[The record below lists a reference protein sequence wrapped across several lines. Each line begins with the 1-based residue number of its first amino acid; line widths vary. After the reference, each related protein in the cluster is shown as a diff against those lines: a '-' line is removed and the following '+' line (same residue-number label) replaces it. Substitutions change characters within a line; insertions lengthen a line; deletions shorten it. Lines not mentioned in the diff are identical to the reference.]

1 MTKTKSK
8 SKRLTALFLAV
19 LTLLTALVPISASA
33 AEITMDLSEA
43 EVSWDFTLTDEE
55 GNAFKAAYGIR
66 AEDNQFGHV
75 VNPNLRSM
83 HDYTAKR
90 PGLEGP
96 KSEWVYGQDYLYC
109 FCIEPGVPLP
119 DSHRY
124 KGSDDPNHGDKY
136 KRLSAA
142 QKDLLSLALAYGYP
156 NRTDVPT
163 SKDANAC
170 YAATQLVVWQIALG
184 FRTSPTELN
193 DRSYPVSGY
202 SGTMTE
208 QYTSNP
214 YLKNYYDKILK
225 DMEENDI
232 RPSFTSASSQ
242 LAKTFEMEYADGK
255 YSVTLTDTNNVL
267 SKYYVSSNGGVSAS
281 ISGNKLT
288 LSSSRPITDTVTVKL
303 NRVMPSTAHTTTFLI
318 WSVPDRES
326 KNQDMVSGVPANDDP
341 VPAFL
346 KLKTA
351 AGSAKIVKTSEDGKV
366 EGISFTVTGQGFSQT
381 VKTNSKGEWQI
392 DNLRPGVYTVTEQTE
407 NRYEPQESRQVT
419 VVSGQT
425 ATVTFNNK
433 LKRGDLTVTKTA
445 EDGLEQGAKFHLFG
459 TSLSGLAVD
468 EYAIVGADGKAYFK
482 DVLIGTGYTLE
493 EVDTPDRYVVP
504 DDQKAD
510 IEWKKVTNKSFD
522 NDLKR
527 GDLTVTKTAEDGL
540 EQGMKFHL
548 FGTSL
553 SGLAVDEY
561 AIVGS
566 DGKAYFKDVLI
577 GTGYTL
583 EEVGT
588 PDRYIVPDD
597 QKADIEWKKV
607 TNKSFDNDL
616 KRGDLTV
623 TKTAEDGLQE
633 GLRFH
638 LYGKS
643 YSGLTVDEYATVGAD
658 GRAYFTDILIGKD
671 YLLEEVGS
679 PDRYVIPDVQGAV
692 VEWNAVTQKSVDNPL
707 KKWNVTVTKRDSETG
722 RPQGDATL
730 AGAVY
735 GVYQGGELIDR
746 YTTDANG
753 KFTTKY
759 YLCGDDWS
767 LREITPSEGYL
778 LDPTEYH
785 IGAEAKNYTVEYN
798 ATPAIGSPE
807 DIIKGKIA
815 IIKHTDDGSTQ
826 IETPEVGAA
835 FEVFLKSA
843 GSYEAAK
850 ETERDRL
857 ICDENG
863 FAETKELPY
872 GVYTVHQVSGW
883 DGRELLPDF
892 DVYVSEDG
900 QVYRYLINNSTFEAL
915 VRIVK
920 KDAETGKTIP
930 TAGIGFKVRNRD
942 TGEYIVQHL
951 NYPTPVDID
960 TFYTD
965 ESGMLMLPEPLPYG
979 NYEIIEVQ
987 TAYGYVLDGTP
998 VSFVVDGTLAT
1009 VTVEKHN
1016 LPQKGKIT
1024 VTKTGEVFTSVVQ
1037 SCDIYQPVYE
1047 VKGLPGAVYEIT
1059 AAEDIFTPDGTLRYA
1074 KGTVVD
1080 TITTGADGNAVCKA
1094 LYLGKYEI
1102 REITAPYGM
1111 ILNDDIHTVELTYA
1125 GQEIE
1130 ITETAT
1136 EFYNERQKVEIDLSK
1151 VMEQDKTFGIGN
1163 NGEILSVQFGL
1174 FAAEDIVAAD
1184 GTVIPKDGLI
1194 ETVTCD
1200 ENGYAV
1206 FTTDLPVGA
1215 KLYVKEIATD
1225 NHYILSDTQ
1234 YPVEFAYAGQDTA
1247 TVHITI
1253 NDGEPIENDIL
1264 RGDILGYKTDRETG
1278 ENIAGAVFGLFAS
1291 DITEYTEDNAILTA
1305 VTGEDGV
1312 FKFEDIPYGSYV
1324 VVELAPADGYLPNTE
1339 PHHVHVTTDGEV
1351 IEISVVND
1359 KIPEIDTTATTED
1372 EKQTHPNEQLTIE
1385 DVMEYKHLIPGKE
1398 YTFKGTLMDKATGE
1412 PFLVNGQPVTSEDT
1426 FIPTEPSGTVSVTFV
1441 FDGSGITKN
1450 TNIVVF
1456 ENLYKD
1462 GLELTVHADIEDE
1475 EQTVTV
1481 LVPEIGTQASSDGE
1495 KVRHPDEEIVI
1506 EDTISFENLIP
1517 GKEYTLKGVLM
1528 DKATGEAFLVDG
1540 QPVMSEVTFISE
1552 DFSGTVTVTFVFDGS
1567 EITQNTDI
1575 VVFESLYKDGIELAV
1590 HADIEDEGQ
1599 TVTILV
1605 PEIGT
1610 TATVD
1615 GEKEVNATEIFT
1627 LEDVVEYENL
1637 IPGKEYTLKGVLM
1650 DKATEKTLLINGEE
1664 IRSEVTFIPE
1674 AANGSV
1680 VVIFTFDSKYIKTDT
1695 DIVVFETLYYA
1706 ERELAVHAD
1715 IEDEGQTLKIH
1726 VPEIGTQA
1734 TAEGKKEVEA
1744 KGGITIEDVISF
1756 KNLTPG
1762 KKYTV
1767 SGVLMNKATG
1777 EPFTVNGEEIRSEA
1791 TFTPETADGEVT
1803 VTFTFNADGITKETE
1818 VLVFESLYREDV
1830 EIAVHADIE
1839 DEGQTVTLLPPP
1851 PDNPQTGDNSNLGFW
1866 IGLGAVA
1873 LGGLV
1878 ATIIMGIKRK
1888 KDDDDE

>member
-55 GNAFKAAYGIR
+55 GNAFQAAYGIR

-303 NRVMPSTAHTTTFLI
+303 NRIMPSTYNTTTFLI

-346 KLKTA
+346 KLETA
-351 AGSAKIVKTSEDGKV
+351 AGSAKIVKTSEDGKI

-407 NRYEPQESRQVT
+407 NRYEPQESRTVT
-419 VVSGQT
+419 VVSGKV
-425 ATVTFNNK
+425 ATVTFNNT
-433 LKRGDLTVTKTA
+433 LKRGDLAVTKTA

-468 EYAIVGADGKAYFK
+468 EYAIVGSDGKAYFQ

-493 EVDTPDRYVVP
+493 EVGTPDRYVVP

-522 NDLKR
+522 NELKR
-527 GDLTVTKTAEDGL
+527 GDLV
-540 EQGMKFHL
+540 
-548 FGTSL
+548 
-553 SGLAVDEY
+553 
-561 AIVGS
+561 
-566 DGKAYFKDVLI
+566 
-577 GTGYTL
+577 
-583 EEVGT
+583 
-588 PDRYIVPDD
+588 
-597 QKADIEWKKV
+597 
-607 TNKSFDNDL
+607 
-616 KRGDLTV
+616 V

-643 YSGLTVDEYATVGAD
+643 YSGLSVDEYATVGSD
-658 GRAYFTDILIGKD
+658 GKAYFTDILIGKD

-679 PDRYVIPDVQGAV
+679 PDRYVIPDVQSAV
-692 VEWNAVTQKSVDNPL
+692 VEWNQVTQKSVDNPL

-722 RPQGDATL
+722 KPQGDATL

-746 YTTDANG
+746 YTTDADG

-759 YLCGDDWS
+759 YLCGDNWT

-778 LDPTEYH
+778 LDPTEYP

-798 ATPAIGSPE
+798 AVPAIGSPE

-826 IETPEVGAA
+826 IETPEVGAV
-835 FEVFLKSA
+835 FEVYLKSA
-843 GSYEAAK
+843 GSFATAK

-857 ICDENG
+857 VCDENG

-872 GVYTVHQVSGW
+872 GVYTVHQVTGW

-930 TAGIGFKVRNRD
+930 AAGIGFKVRNRD

-998 VSFVVDGTLAT
+998 VPFTVDGTLAT

-1016 LPQKGKIT
+1016 IPQKGKIT
-1024 VTKTGEVFTSVVQ
+1024 VTKTGEVFSSVVQ
-1037 SCDIYQPVYE
+1037 SGDIYQPVYE
-1047 VKGLPGAVYEIT
+1047 VQGLPGAVYEII
-1059 AAEDIFTPDGTLRYA
+1059 AAEDIYTPDGTLRYA

-1080 TITTGADGNAVCKA
+1080 TVTTGEDGTATSKA

-1111 ILNDDIHTVELTYA
+1111 VLNGEIHTIELTYA
-1125 GQEIE
+1125 GQEVE
-1130 ITETAT
+1130 ITETAAS
-1136 EFYNERQKVEIDLSK
+1136 FYNERQRVQLDPSK
-1151 VMEQDKTFGIGN
+1151 VMEQDETFGIGN

-1184 GTVIPKDGLI
+1184 GTRIPKDGLI

-1200 ENGYAV
+1200 ENGHAA
-1206 FTTDLPVGA
+1206 FATDIPVGA

-1225 NHYILSDTQ
+1225 SRYILSDTQ
-1234 YPVEFAYAGQDTA
+1234 YPVEFAYAGQDAA
-1247 TVHITI
+1247 TVHITV
-1253 NDGEPIENDIL
+1253 NDGEPIKNEIL
-1264 RGDILGYKTDRETG
+1264 RGDILGHKTDRETG
-1278 ENIAGAVFGLFAS
+1278 DNIAGAVFGLFAS
-1291 DITEYTEDNAILTA
+1291 DTAEYAEDNAILTA
-1305 VTGEDGV
+1305 ITGEDGV

-1324 VVELAPADGYLPNTE
+1324 IVELAPAEGYLPNTE
-1339 PHHVHVTTDGEV
+1339 PHHVHVTTNGEV

-1359 KIPEIDTTATTED
+1359 KIPEIGTTATTEE
-1372 EKQTHPNEQLTIE
+1372 EKQTHPNEQITIE
-1385 DVMEYKHLIPGKE
+1385 DVVEYKHLIPGKK
-1398 YTFKGTLMDKATGE
+1398 YTLKGTLMDKASGE
-1412 PFLVNGQPVTSEDT
+1412 PFLVDGKLVT
-1426 FIPTEPSGTVSVTFV
+1426 
-1441 FDGSGITKN
+1441 
-1450 TNIVVF
+1450 
-1456 ENLYKD
+1456 
-1462 GLELTVHADIEDE
+1462 
-1475 EQTVTV
+1475 
-1481 LVPEIGTQASSDGE
+1481 
-1495 KVRHPDEEIVI
+1495 
-1506 EDTISFENLIP
+1506 
-1517 GKEYTLKGVLM
+1517 
-1528 DKATGEAFLVDG
+1528 
-1540 QPVMSEVTFISE
+1540 SEVTFIPE
-1552 DFSGTVTVTFVFDGS
+1552 DFSSTVTVIFMFDGS
-1567 EITQNTDI
+1567 GITQNTDI
-1575 VVFESLYKDGIELAV
+1575 VVFESLYKDGLELTV
-1590 HADIEDEGQ
+1590 HADIEDDGQ
-1599 TVTILV
+1599 TVTVLV

-1615 GEKEVNATEIFT
+1615 GAKEVNATEIFT
-1627 LEDVVEYENL
+1627 LEDTVSYENL
-1637 IPGKEYTLKGVLM
+1637 IPGKEYTLSGVLM
-1650 DKATEKTLLINGEE
+1650 DKATGEPLLINGEE

-1680 VVIFTFDSKYIKTDT
+1680 VVTFTFDSKYIKADT
-1695 DIVVFETLYYA
+1695 DIVVFESLYYA
-1706 ERELAVHAD
+1706 ERELAVHTD
-1715 IEDEGQTLKIH
+1715 IEDEGQTVKVH

-1734 TAEGKKEVEA
+1734 TVEGKKEVEA
-1744 KGGITIEDVISF
+1744 KGEITIEDVVSY

-1762 KKYTV
+1762 KEYTV

-1777 EPFTVNGEEIRSEA
+1777 EHFTVNGKEIRSEA
-1791 TFTPETADGEVT
+1791 TFTPETADGKVT
-1803 VTFTFNADGITKETE
+1803 VEFTFDATGLSTATE
-1818 VLVFESLYREDV
+1818 VVVFETLYREGV
-1830 EIAVHADIE
+1830 EIAAHADVE
-1839 DEGQTVTLLPPP
+1839 DDGQTVTLLPPP

>member
-55 GNAFKAAYGIR
+55 GNAFQAAYGIR

-232 RPSFTSASSQ
+232 RPSFTSSSSQ

-267 SKYYVSSNGGVSAS
+267 SKYYVSVNGGVSAS

-303 NRVMPSTAHTTTFLI
+303 NRIMPSTYNTTTFLI

-493 EVDTPDRYVVP
+493 EVGTPDRYVIP
-504 DDQKAD
+504 DKQTAD
-510 IEWKKVTNKSFD
+510 IEWNKVTNKDFE
-522 NDLKR
+522 NNLKR

-540 EQGMKFHL
+540 EQGAKFHL

-658 GRAYFTDILIGKD
+658 GRAYFTGILIGKD

-692 VEWNAVTQKSVDNPL
+692 VEWNTVTQKSVDNPL
-707 KKWNVTVTKRDSETG
+707 KKWNLTVTKRDSETG
-722 RPQGDATL
+722 APQGDATL

-735 GVYQGGELIDR
+735 GIYKNGELIDR
-746 YTTDANG
+746 YTTDADG

-759 YLCGDDWS
+759 YLCGDDWT

-778 LDPTEYH
+778 LDPTEYP

-798 ATPAIGSPE
+798 AAPAIGSPE
-807 DIIKGKIA
+807 DVIKGKIA

-826 IETPEVGAA
+826 IETPEVGAV
-835 FEVFLKSA
+835 FEVYLKSA
-843 GSYEAAK
+843 GSYGAAK
-850 ETERDRL
+850 EAERDRL
-857 ICDENG
+857 VCDENG

-900 QVYRYLINNSTFEAL
+900 QIYRYLANNSNFESYIK
-915 VRIVK
+915 IVK
-920 KDAETGKTIP
+920 TDAETGKTVP
-930 TAGIGFKVRNRD
+930 YAGAGFQIYDPDGNLVSMSY
-942 TGEYIVQHL
+942 T
-951 NYPTPVDID
+951 YPQFTTID
-960 TFYTD
+960 TFYTNA
-965 ESGMLMLPEPLPYG
+965 EGFLLTPKKLPYG
-979 NYEIIEVQ
+979 NGYSIVEVQ
-987 TAYGYVLDGTP
+987 APYGYVLNRDP
-998 VSFVVDGTLAT
+998 VYFDIAADNAT
-1009 VTVEKHN
+1009 VENAVTVVAVN
-1016 LPQKGKIT
+1016 RPDMPQKGKIT
-1024 VTKTGEVFTSVVQ
+1024 VTKTGEVFASVSESGGV
-1037 SCDIYQPVYE
+1037 YQPVYE
-1047 VKGLPGAVYEIT
+1047 AKGLPGAVYEIT
-1059 AAEDIFTPDGTLRYA
+1059 AAEDVYTPDGTLRYA
-1074 KGTVVD
+1074 KDTVVD
-1080 TITTGADGNAVCKA
+1080 TVTTGADGTATSKA

-1111 ILNDDIHTVELTYA
+1111 VLNDEIHTVELTYA
-1125 GQEIE
+1125 D
-1130 ITETAT
+1130 
-1136 EFYNERQKVEIDLSK
+1136 RRWRLPRLPPLS
-1151 VMEQDKTFGIGN
+1151 T
-1163 NGEILSVQFGL
+1163 
-1174 FAAEDIVAAD
+1174 
-1184 GTVIPKDGLI
+1184 
-1194 ETVTCD
+1194 
-1200 ENGYAV
+1200 
-1206 FTTDLPVGA
+1206 
-1215 KLYVKEIATD
+1215 
-1225 NHYILSDTQ
+1225 
-1234 YPVEFAYAGQDTA
+1234 
-1247 TVHITI
+1247 
-1253 NDGEPIENDIL
+1253 
-1264 RGDILGYKTDRETG
+1264 
-1278 ENIAGAVFGLFAS
+1278 
-1291 DITEYTEDNAILTA
+1291 
-1305 VTGEDGV
+1305 
-1312 FKFEDIPYGSYV
+1312 
-1324 VVELAPADGYLPNTE
+1324 
-1339 PHHVHVTTDGEV
+1339 
-1351 IEISVVND
+1351 
-1359 KIPEIDTTATTED
+1359 TTASVCRSTSPKSWNRT
-1372 EKQTHPNEQLTIE
+1372 KPS
-1385 DVMEYKHLIPGKE
+1385 
-1398 YTFKGTLMDKATGE
+1398 TLAITAKFCPCSLDCSPPRTSLRRTARGFRKA
-1412 PFLVNGQPVTSEDT
+1412 L
-1426 FIPTEPSGTVSVTFV
+1426 
-1441 FDGSGITKN
+1441 
-1450 TNIVVF
+1450 
-1456 ENLYKD
+1456 
-1462 GLELTVHADIEDE
+1462 
-1475 EQTVTV
+1475 
-1481 LVPEIGTQASSDGE
+1481 
-1495 KVRHPDEEIVI
+1495 
-1506 EDTISFENLIP
+1506 
-1517 GKEYTLKGVLM
+1517 
-1528 DKATGEAFLVDG
+1528 
-1540 QPVMSEVTFISE
+1540 
-1552 DFSGTVTVTFVFDGS
+1552 
-1567 EITQNTDI
+1567 
-1575 VVFESLYKDGIELAV
+1575 
-1590 HADIEDEGQ
+1590 
-1599 TVTILV
+1599 
-1605 PEIGT
+1605 
-1610 TATVD
+1610 
-1615 GEKEVNATEIFT
+1615 
-1627 LEDVVEYENL
+1627 
-1637 IPGKEYTLKGVLM
+1637 
-1650 DKATEKTLLINGEE
+1650 
-1664 IRSEVTFIPE
+1664 
-1674 AANGSV
+1674 
-1680 VVIFTFDSKYIKTDT
+1680 
-1695 DIVVFETLYYA
+1695 
-1706 ERELAVHAD
+1706 
-1715 IEDEGQTLKIH
+1715 
-1726 VPEIGTQA
+1726 
-1734 TAEGKKEVEA
+1734 
-1744 KGGITIEDVISF
+1744 
-1756 KNLTPG
+1756 
-1762 KKYTV
+1762 
-1767 SGVLMNKATG
+1767 
-1777 EPFTVNGEEIRSEA
+1777 
-1791 TFTPETADGEVT
+1791 
-1803 VTFTFNADGITKETE
+1803 
-1818 VLVFESLYREDV
+1818 
-1830 EIAVHADIE
+1830 
-1839 DEGQTVTLLPPP
+1839 
-1851 PDNPQTGDNSNLGFW
+1851 
-1866 IGLGAVA
+1866 
-1873 LGGLV
+1873 
-1878 ATIIMGIKRK
+1878 
-1888 KDDDDE
+1888 